1 MEKVSSNRQYE
12 QAQNILTPIFTSSHA
27 GDVSKL
33 LNSFLGTNF
42 KKEASEA
49 FQSFSVYFP

>member
-12 QAQNILTPIFTSSHA
+12 QAQNIQTPIFTSSHA
-27 GDVSKL
+27 EEVSKL
-33 LNSFLGTNF
+33 LKGFLGTTF

-49 FQSFSVYFP
+49 FQSFSV